1 MRVLPLYTGFPAR
14 SHRGYLGL
22 SSAYLVLGA
31 KTLLYDT
38 LGFGERESLY
48 PRLLALEV
56 HPEAVELVVV
66 SHLHFDHAANL
77 DLFPWA
83 EVVIHPAEMAHAEEV
98 RQDPLRDP
106 ACLYTLLP
114 LLRGRRL
121 LLAQEGELLPGLRL
135 LHLPG
140 HTPGLL
146 GLLVEG
152 VGVLASDAVKS
163 RYDLEG
169 PPAPPCLDPASA
181 QESRNRLT
189 AFQRLFPGHD
199 VPLKRTETGFIPEE
213 EGVLRLLWGSQE
225 TCLRLKA
232 GGLV

>member
-1 MRVLPLYTGFPAR
+1 MQALPLYTGFPAR

-38 LGFGERESLY
+38 LGFGEREGLY
-48 PRLLALEV
+48 ARLLALGV

-83 EVVIHPAEMAHAEEV
+83 EVVIHPAEMDHAEEV
-98 RQDPLRDP
+98 RRDPLRDP
-106 ACLYTLLP
+106 ACLYPFLP
-114 LLRGRRL
+114 LLKGRRL
-121 LLAQEGELLPGLRL
+121 LLAQEGELLPGLHL

-169 PPAPPCLDPASA
+169 PRTPLPGPHLRPGKPGPPHGFR
-181 QESRNRLT
+181 E
-189 AFQRLFPGHD
+189 AFPRA
-199 VPLKRTETGFIPEE
+199 R
-213 EGVLRLLWGSQE
+213 RS
-225 TCLRLKA
+225 LKA
-232 GGLV
+232 DGNRVRPRGGRGVAPFLGRPGNLP